1 MRSTRSVAAVMYCL
15 ALASCASGPLKIYEG
30 PPLPDSETALISA
43 RSPPNDRMAA
53 NVRILS
59 ADDRLGGV
67 VPVTSRS
74 IRVLPRGV
82 CVEARATTSTMDSM
96 SADLC
101 FNAYAGNRDEVR
113 AAVSG
118 ATSAGV
124 TAGDAR
130 GDTQGLLGSQSGP
143 FTVSRLF
150 VMDMSAR
157 RIVASASR

>member
-15 ALASCASGPLKIYEG
+15 ALASCASGPLQVYEG
-30 PPLPDSETALISA
+30 PALPDSETALISA
-43 RSPPNDRMAA
+43 LSSPNDRMAA

-101 FNAYAGNRDEVR
+101 FNAYAGNRYEVR

-118 ATSAGV
+118 AASGV
-124 TAGDAR
+124 TAGNVG
-130 GDTQGLLGSQSGP
+130 GDTQGLLGSQTGP

-150 VMDMSAR
+150 VMDMSTR
-157 RIVASASR
+157 RIVASASP